1 MSAFNRIWSNDMI
14 EDFEHLLDAVGNAYY
29 EICNLEDEMKLMVSN
44 DFDND
49 CIVVVGDIEKYKF
62 LLDEFIHNYGEVGM
76 AYINSSNQKA
86 KQYVTYYNRVLEK
99 KYSIIDMS
107 RRVVNTNYFEEMNK
121 LLSEVN
127 CL

>member
-1 MSAFNRIWSNDMI
+1 
-14 EDFEHLLDAVGNAYY
+14 
-29 EICNLEDEMKLMVSN
+29 MVSN
-44 DFDND
+44 EFDND

-62 LLDEFIHNYGEVGM
+62 LLDEFIQNYGEVGM

-99 KYSIIDMS
+99 KYSIVDMS

-127 CL
+127 CI